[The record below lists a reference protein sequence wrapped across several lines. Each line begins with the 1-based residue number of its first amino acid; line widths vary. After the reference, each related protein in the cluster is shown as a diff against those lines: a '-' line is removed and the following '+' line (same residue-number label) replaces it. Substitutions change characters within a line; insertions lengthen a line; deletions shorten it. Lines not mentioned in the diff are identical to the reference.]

1 MKSVGNEKYTEA
13 ETCLRPK
20 TRQQFEEED
29 AMEESRAK
37 AKEKEEK
44 FKKFGLGLRKSDPE
58 GGLAK
63 ASQKKELDAS

>member
-20 TRQQFEEED
+20 TIQQFEEED
-29 AMEESRAK
+29 AIEESRAR
-37 AKEKEEK
+37 AKEDEEK
-44 FKKFGLGLRKSDPE
+44 FKKFGLGLRKLDPN

-63 ASQKKELDAS
+63 EYN